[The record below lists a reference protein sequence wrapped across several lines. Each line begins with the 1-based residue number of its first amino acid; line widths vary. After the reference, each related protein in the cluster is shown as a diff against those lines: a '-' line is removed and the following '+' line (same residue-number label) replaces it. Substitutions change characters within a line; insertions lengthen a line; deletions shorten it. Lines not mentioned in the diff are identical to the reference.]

1 MSQPQRNTVID
12 VVATTMDAIEMET
25 DADIAGDNAAGS
37 INESFFSGF
46 QSIMTTLGSFFLNK
60 KSAAVFVAAILFS
73 TGAIFGISM
82 SVITGQYKQQ
92 QEDLAAITGH
102 GRSHSHSKSGKSASV
117 SVHSKSGKSVQSKSG
132 KSASVSVCLSEHEP
146 VDEGGLDFYKCEQK
160 VVECGDIFTDEEI
173 VLTHDVFCANNYW
186 NATQEEKEEL
196 DRVNAAITLS
206 GPSASID
213 CNGYSVRQIWT
224 APVSPPPK
232 HARARDCIVS
242 LLGAGSNDP
251 FEPSPTRSYMRGF
264 CSNYYQA
271 GILLADGA
279 KAINC
284 KAEEFYDGFLI
295 INGGELKKSE
305 ASGNTY
311 GVAIQDV
318 SGLRESIVSDV
329 YTHDSFYGIEVRNVA
344 SSNAV
349 ILQEVTSRHNG
360 GGMHLFG
367 PNITVKDS
375 TTSYNRMEGIFV
387 GSGLYFWEPQGLYT
401 TKVHF
406 DGQVSSHNNYRHGIW
421 FGSFGGWGDDP
432 EYAEFTVKGDVSTY
446 LNGDDGLSISST
458 PIHNITFTVEES
470 GSLISCKNGGGG
482 GGFFRRWGGPRHP
495 VGVDI
500 RNSMNEVSFIDEGT
514 NGYTC
519 DTTLEWGGG
528 QGLPECVACQDACN

>member
-1 MSQPQRNTVID
+1 
-12 VVATTMDAIEMET
+12 MET

-37 INESFFSGF
+37 INKSFFSGF

-117 SVHSKSGKSVQSKSG
+117 SVQSKSG

-186 NATQEEKEEL
+186 NATHEEKEEL

-213 CNGYSVRQIWT
+213 CNGYSVRQIYT
-224 APVSPPPK
+224 TPVSPPK
-232 HARARDCIVS
+232 YARDCFVS
-242 LLGAGSNDP
+242 LLGDISDP
-251 FEPSPTRSYMRGF
+251 FEPSPTRPYMRGS

-284 KAEEFYDGFLI
+284 KAEEF
-295 INGGELKKSE
+295 
-305 ASGNTY
+305 
-311 GVAIQDV
+311 
-318 SGLRESIVSDV
+318 
-329 YTHDSFYGIEVRNVA
+329 
-344 SSNAV
+344 
-349 ILQEVTSRHNG
+349 
-360 GGMHLFG
+360 
-367 PNITVKDS
+367 
-375 TTSYNRMEGIFV
+375 
-387 GSGLYFWEPQGLYT
+387 
-401 TKVHF
+401 
-406 DGQVSSHNNYRHGIW
+406 
-421 FGSFGGWGDDP
+421 
-432 EYAEFTVKGDVSTY
+432 
-446 LNGDDGLSISST
+446 
-458 PIHNITFTVEES
+458 
-470 GSLISCKNGGGG
+470 
-482 GGFFRRWGGPRHP
+482 
-495 VGVDI
+495 
-500 RNSMNEVSFIDEGT
+500 
-514 NGYTC
+514 
-519 DTTLEWGGG
+519 
-528 QGLPECVACQDACN
+528 